1 MAQQNNQKKPSKLL
15 IYCEGETEKQYLT
28 ALAEALKITPNVS
41 IRKTAACSPI
51 QLLESAYKDYQ
62 WAQVVDKQ
70 YPFTEYWLVF
80 DRDHHP
86 SYEETFRLAATMD
99 PKPHLA
105 WTNPCI
111 EFWFWLHYC
120 GNRAN
125 LKFDEETEVS
135 NVRTEKVLENDEVEI
150 TTVRRVRRT
159 IKPETMLKLLRGYIQ
174 GYSKVV
180 CPPGLVARSG
190 TACDNLVKVAQS
202 KNPMAIGSALP
213 ELLLRLANLQD
224 EIHPPKAPVS
234 VSTTQ
239 TSAVAPGS
247 TETKPTPPTDQPKPV
262 ETKAQPIVQ
271 KTAPETTKT
280 AVPPATLT
288 ITVKAPTG
296 KTTVI
301 PLTEKPEKPKA
312 APVVQQT
319 PTPTVI
325 PTATPTISGTAP
337 TEKNPEPPKVSNPIT
352 VGWSAS
358 SRPGSTSEGTSTP
371 ESCQSHQESETPASS
386 TAILRKLAPTDPHQP
401 LLEPLK
407 LCLRDWAF
415 IHVTA
420 SGLDYPP
427 GALVHFEKF
436 FTKAATIGLDCKT
449 RDRGNIGL
457 GALKNIRKL
466 ITANEA
472 DPNEDRPEKIAGRLY
487 AIGNLFS
494 YFAQDLGISELLKGL
509 SFEKQKPTEAVSTKP
524 LSSVKG
530 SGADAPETK
539 AVSATALISEKTPEE
554 QLSQSVEELQRLRNR
569 FYALM
574 SGMVMAS
581 DGAKA
586 YEMTKGYCERSAE
599 LQEEAVRILNACT
612 ELATAAPTLNKG
624 EG

>member
-135 NVRTEKVLENDEVEI
+135 NVRTEKVLDNDEVEI

-180 CPPGLVARSG
+180 CPPGLVSRSG

-202 KNPMAIGSALP
+202 ENPMLIGSAMP
-213 ELLLRLANLQD
+213 DLLLRLANLQD
-224 EIHPPKAPVS
+224 ELHPPKTPVS
-234 VSTTQ
+234 AGTTQ
-239 TSAVAPGS
+239 MSVVTSSS
-247 TETKPTPPTDQPKPV
+247 TEMKPTPQAPK
-262 ETKAQPIVQ
+262 
-271 KTAPETTKT
+271 APM
-280 AVPPATLT
+280 PATLT
-288 ITVKAPTG
+288 ITIKAPTG

-301 PLTEKPEKPKA
+301 PLTEKQEKPKA

-337 TEKNPEPPKVSNPIT
+337 TGKNPEPPKVSNPIT

-509 SFEKQKPTEAVSTKP
+509 SFEKQKPTEAVFTKP

-554 QLSQSVEELQRLRNR
+554 QLSQSVEDLQRLRNR

-612 ELATAAPTLNKG
+612 GLATAAPSLNKEAG
-624 EG
+624 

>member
-62 WAQVVDKQ
+62 WSQIVDKQ

-86 SYEETFRLAATMD
+86 SYADTFNLAATMD

-135 NVRTEKVLENDEVEI
+135 NVRTEKALDNDEVEI

-159 IKPETMLKLLRGYIQ
+159 IKPETMLKLLRGYVP

-180 CPPGLVARSG
+180 CSPGLVSRSG

-224 EIHPPKAPVS
+224 EIHPPKAPVG
-234 VSTTQ
+234 VGTTQ
-239 TSAVAPGS
+239 TNAVAPSS
-247 TETKPTPPTDQPKPV
+247 TEEKKAPEPLKAQTSLPATPTVPAAKPQPVEPKAPPTAPKAPTAPTAPTKPV
-262 ETKAQPIVQ
+262 
-271 KTAPETTKT
+271 
-280 AVPPATLT
+280 VPPATLT

-301 PLTEKPEKPKA
+301 PLTEKP
-312 APVVQQT
+312 
-319 PTPTVI
+319 
-325 PTATPTISGTAP
+325 
-337 TEKNPEPPKVSNPIT
+337 T
-352 VGWSAS
+352 VGNGSES
-358 SRPGSTSEGTSTP
+358 SKLGSTSLNAPSTP
-371 ESCQSHQESETPASS
+371 SSPSHKEPETPTGT
-386 TAILRKLAPTDPHQP
+386 TATRKKPGQENPRLQ
-401 LLEPLK
+401 LLEYLK

-415 IHVTA
+415 IRVKV
-420 SGLDYPP
+420 SGLECPS
-427 GALVHFEKF
+427 GTLAHWEQF
-436 FTKAATIGLDCKT
+436 FTQTAVLSFDCKT
-449 RDRGNIGL
+449 RDRANIGL

-466 ITANEA
+466 ITASKTA
-472 DPNEDRPEKIAGRLY
+472 PNKDRAEKIAGRLY
-487 AIGNLFS
+487 ALGGLLTF
-494 YFAQDLGISELLKGL
+494 FAQDFGISELLKEL
-509 SFEKQKPTEAVSTKP
+509 SFAKQTPVDDVTVKVATVKPAAPAVPQPKTTP
-524 LSSVKG
+524 SSVKG
-530 SGADAPETK
+530 SPADASEDKTVDGKTPTFEPALADQK
-539 AVSATALISEKTPEE
+539 LKEATAALKEV
-554 QLSQSVEELQRLRNR
+554 QQRFSVV
-569 FYALM
+569 M
-574 SGMVMAS
+574 SGLV
-581 DGAKA
+581 GATGGVKA
-586 YEMTKGYCERSAE
+586 YEMLPGLCERGGT
-599 LQEEAVRILNACT
+599 LQEDAVRILNTCA
-612 ELATAAPTLNKG
+612 ELVSAAPSLNKG

>member
-1 MAQQNNQKKPSKLL
+1 MIENNKKKLSRLL
-15 IYCEGETEKQYLT
+15 ICCEGETEKEYLT
-28 ALAEALKITPNVS
+28 TLADTLELTPRISV
-41 IRKTAACSPI
+41 RKTSACAPMS
-51 QLLESAYKDYQ
+51 LLEEAYKEYM
-62 WAQVVDKQ
+62 WSNATDKQ
-70 YPFTEYWLVF
+70 FPFTEVWCVF

-86 SYEETFRLAATMD
+86 SYDATFEVAKTLGI
-99 PKPHLA
+99 PVHLC

-120 GNRAN
+120 GDKNQ
-125 LKFDEETEVS
+125 LKFDEF
-135 NVRTEKVLENDEVEI
+135 VEI
-150 TTVRRVRRT
+150 GRTQERVVINADEYEDRLVRRLRRS
-159 IKPETMLKLLRGYIQ
+159 IKPETMLALLKEKCPA
-174 GYSKVV
+174 YSKAK
-180 CPPGLVARSG
+180 CPPGAIKRTP
-190 TACDNLVKVAQS
+190 TACDNLKVVAQS
-202 KNPMAIGSALP
+202 EDPKRLGSAMP

-224 EIHPPKAPVS
+224 EIHPPKTPTS

-239 TSAVAPGS
+239 TDAVAPSS
-247 TETKPTPPTDQPKPV
+247 TEMKPTPQAPK
-262 ETKAQPIVQ
+262 
-271 KTAPETTKT
+271 APM
-280 AVPPATLT
+280 PATLT
-288 ITVKAPTG
+288 ITIKA
-296 KTTVI
+296 
-301 PLTEKPEKPKA
+301 
-312 APVVQQT
+312 
-319 PTPTVI
+319 PTVI

-337 TEKNPEPPKVSNPIT
+337 TGKNPEPPKVSNPIT

-509 SFEKQKPTEAVSTKP
+509 SFEKQKPTEAVFTKP

-554 QLSQSVEELQRLRNR
+554 QLSQSVEDLQRLRNR

-612 ELATAAPTLNKG
+612 GLATAAPSLNKEAG
-624 EG
+624 

>member
-1 MAQQNNQKKPSKLL
+1 MAQQNSQKKPSKLL

-28 ALAEALKITPNVS
+28 ALAEALKITQNVS

-62 WAQVVDKQ
+62 WSQVVDKQ
-70 YPFTEYWLVF
+70 FPYTEYWLVF

-86 SYEETFRLAATMD
+86 SYEETFKLAETMD

-120 GNRAN
+120 GNRR
-125 LKFDEETEVS
+125 LLRFDEEEEISNTKTE
-135 NVRTEKVLENDEVEI
+135 TELPNDEVEI
-150 TTVRRVRRT
+150 TVVRRVRRT
-159 IKPETMLKLLRGYIQ
+159 IKPETMLRLLRGHVQ

-180 CPPGLVARSG
+180 CPPGLVQRSG
-190 TACDNLVKVAQS
+190 TACDNLDKVAQS
-202 KNPMAIGSALP
+202 KNPMLIGSAMP
-213 ELLLRLANLQD
+213 DLLLRLANLQD
-224 EIHPPKAPVS
+224 ELHPPKTPVS
-234 VSTTQ
+234 AGTTQ
-239 TSAVAPGS
+239 MSVMTPSS
-247 TETKPTPPTDQPKPV
+247 TETKPAPQ
-262 ETKAQPIVQ
+262 VQ
-271 KTAPETTKT
+271 KVPTPTATSTQTSPADQSKPAEPK
-280 AVPPATLT
+280 APPVVP
-288 ITVKAPTG
+288 KAPTPAAV
-296 KTTVI
+296 TAPNI
-301 PLTEKPEKPKA
+301 EKPS
-312 APVVQQT
+312 T
-319 PTPTVI
+319 
-325 PTATPTISGTAP
+325 
-337 TEKNPEPPKVSNPIT
+337 PKVSNPIT

-509 SFEKQKPTEAVSTKP
+509 SFEKQKPTEAVFTKP

-554 QLSQSVEELQRLRNR
+554 QLSQSVEDLQRLRNR

-612 ELATAAPTLNKG
+612 GLATAAPSLNKEAG
-624 EG
+624 

>member
-1 MAQQNNQKKPSKLL
+1 MVDSREKKMAQQNNPKKPSKLL

-62 WAQVVDKQ
+62 WSQVVDKQ

-86 SYEETFRLAATMD
+86 SYADTFNLAATMD

-135 NVRTEKVLENDEVEI
+135 NVRTEKALDNDEVEI

-159 IKPETMLKLLRGYIQ
+159 IKPETMLKLLRGYVP

-180 CPPGLVARSG
+180 CSPGLVSRSG

-224 EIHPPKAPVS
+224 EIHPPKAPVG
-234 VSTTQ
+234 VGTTQ
-239 TSAVAPGS
+239 TSAVAPSS
-247 TETKPTPPTDQPKPV
+247 TEEKKAPEPQKAQTSLPATPTVPDAKPQPVEPKAPPIAPKAPTKPV
-262 ETKAQPIVQ
+262 
-271 KTAPETTKT
+271 
-280 AVPPATLT
+280 VPPATLM

-301 PLTEKPEKPKA
+301 PLTEKPTVGNGSESSKQGSTLLN
-312 APVVQQT
+312 APSTPSSPSHKEPET
-319 PTPTVI
+319 PTGT
-325 PTATPTISGTAP
+325 TATRKKPGH
-337 TEKNPEPPKVSNPIT
+337 ENP
-352 VGWSAS
+352 
-358 SRPGSTSEGTSTP
+358 RL
-371 ESCQSHQESETPASS
+371 Q
-386 TAILRKLAPTDPHQP
+386 
-401 LLEPLK
+401 LLEYLK

-415 IHVTA
+415 IRVRGYGLECP
-420 SGLDYPP
+420 SGTL
-427 GALVHFEKF
+427 AHWEQF
-436 FTKAATIGLDCKT
+436 FTQTAILSFDSKT
-449 RDRGNIGL
+449 RDRANIGL

-466 ITANEA
+466 ISASKTA
-472 DPNEDRPEKIAGRLY
+472 PNKDRATKIAGRLY
-487 AIGNLFS
+487 AIGGLLTF
-494 YFAQDLGISELLKGL
+494 FAQDFGISELLKGL
-509 SFEKQKPTEAVSTKP
+509 SFAKQTPVDDVTLKAAAVRPATPATPQPKTAP
-524 LSSVKG
+524 SSVKG
-530 SGADAPETK
+530 SPAFALDEKAADGKTPTFEPALADQKLKE
-539 AVSATALISEKTPEE
+539 ATAALKEV
-554 QLSQSVEELQRLRNR
+554 QQRFSVV
-569 FYALM
+569 M
-574 SGMVMAS
+574 SGLV
-581 DGAKA
+581 GATGGVKA
-586 YEMTKGYCERSAE
+586 YEMLPGLCERGGT
-599 LQEEAVRILNACT
+599 LQEDAVRILNTCA
-612 ELATAAPTLNKG
+612 ELVSAAPSLNKG

>member
-1 MAQQNNQKKPSKLL
+1 MVDSREKKMAQQNNPKKPSKLL

-62 WAQVVDKQ
+62 WSQIVDKQ

-86 SYEETFRLAATMD
+86 SYADTFNLAATMD

-135 NVRTEKVLENDEVEI
+135 NVRTEKALDNDEVEI

-159 IKPETMLKLLRGYIQ
+159 IKPETMLKLLRGYVP

-180 CPPGLVARSG
+180 CSPGLVSRSG

-224 EIHPPKAPVS
+224 EIHPPKAPVG
-234 VSTTQ
+234 VGTTQ
-239 TSAVAPGS
+239 TSAVAPS
-247 TETKPTPPTDQPKPV
+247 NTETKLAPQTPKVPTPPATATQKPPADQPKPV
-262 ETKAQPIVQ
+262 ETKIQPIEQ
-271 KTAPETTKT
+271 KAASETAKT
-280 AVPPATLT
+280 AVPPVTLT

-301 PLTEKPEKPKA
+301 PLTEKP
-312 APVVQQT
+312 
-319 PTPTVI
+319 
-325 PTATPTISGTAP
+325 
-337 TEKNPEPPKVSNPIT
+337 T
-352 VGWSAS
+352 VGNGSES
-358 SRPGSTSEGTSTP
+358 SKLGSTSLNAPSTP
-371 ESCQSHQESETPASS
+371 SSPSHKEPETPTGT
-386 TAILRKLAPTDPHQP
+386 TATRKKPGHENPRLQ
-401 LLEPLK
+401 LLEYLK

-415 IHVTA
+415 IRVKV
-420 SGLDYPP
+420 SGLECPS
-427 GALVHFEKF
+427 GTLAHWEQF
-436 FTKAATIGLDCKT
+436 FTQTAVLSFDCKT
-449 RDRGNIGL
+449 RDRANIGL

-466 ITANEA
+466 ITASKTA
-472 DPNEDRPEKIAGRLY
+472 PNKDRAEKIAGRLY
-487 AIGNLFS
+487 ALGGLLTF
-494 YFAQDLGISELLKGL
+494 FAQDFGISELLKGL
-509 SFEKQKPTEAVSTKP
+509 SFAKQTPVDDVTLKAAAVRPATPAVPQPKTTP
-524 LSSVKG
+524 SSVKG
-530 SGADAPETK
+530 SPADASEDKTVDGKTPTFEPALADQK
-539 AVSATALISEKTPEE
+539 LKEATAALKEV
-554 QLSQSVEELQRLRNR
+554 QQRFSVV
-569 FYALM
+569 M
-574 SGMVMAS
+574 SGLV
-581 DGAKA
+581 GVTGGVKA
-586 YEMTKGYCERSAE
+586 YEMLPGLCERGGT
-599 LQEEAVRILNACT
+599 LQEDAVRILNTCA
-612 ELATAAPTLNKG
+612 ELVSAAPSLNKG